1 MVCLHRGMGKFLAVT
16 LFAFSG
22 VAASTSALGGVTET
36 IERVKP
42 AVVAIGTFQKTRSPA
57 FQFLGTA
64 FVVGDGTLVATNAH
78 VVPVLLDGEQREGV
92 VIQVP
97 DLSGRASQTREVK
110 LIAVDKVHDMAL
122 LRITGAA
129 LPALVLRDP
138 GNVREGQNYVF
149 TGFPIG
155 SVLGLSHVTHRAMI
169 SSVTPIAL
177 PTGNANQLNE
187 PSVARLRSGAFPIYQ
202 LDATAYPGNSGSP
215 LYDPE
220 NGEVVGIL
228 NMVFVKGS
236 KEAVLSQPSGI
247 SFAVP
252 INYLQ
257 QLLRSAR

>member
-1 MVCLHRGMGKFLAVT
+1 MVCLHCGMGKFLAGAC
-16 LFAFSG
+16 FAFST
-22 VAASTSALGGVTET
+22 VVASTSALAGVTET

-57 FQFLGTA
+57 FQFLGTGFA
-64 FVVGDGTLVATNAH
+64 VGDGTLVATNAH

-97 DLSGRASQTREVK
+97 DLSGRSSQMREAK
-110 LIAVDKVHDMAL
+110 LVSVDKVHDMAL
-122 LRITGAA
+122 LRITGPA
-129 LPALVLRDP
+129 LPALVLRDS
-138 GNVREGQNYVF
+138 GNVREGQNYAF

-177 PTGNANQLNE
+177 PTGSANLLNE
-187 PSVARLRSGAFPIYQ
+187 PSVARLRSGAFPIFQ

-236 KEAVLSQPSGI
+236 KEAALSQPSGI

-252 INYLQ
+252 TNYLQ
-257 QLLRSAR
+257 QMLRTAH

>member
-1 MVCLHRGMGKFLAVT
+1 MVRLQLVMGKWLAAG
-16 LFAFSG
+16 LFVCS
-22 VAASTSALGGVTET
+22 VVLASTSVVAGVTET

-42 AVVAIGTFQKTRSPA
+42 AIVAIGTFQKMRSPA

-64 FVVGDGTLVATNAH
+64 FVVGDGTLIATNAH
-78 VVPVLLDGEQREGV
+78 VVPTLLDGEVREAL
-92 VIQVP
+92 VIQMP
-97 DLSGRASQTREVK
+97 ELAGRALQMRDVK
-110 LIAVDKVHDMAL
+110 LISVDKVHDMAL
-122 LRITGAA
+122 LRITGPA
-129 LPALVLRDP
+129 LPALVLRDS
-138 GNVREGQNYVF
+138 GNVREGQNFAF

-169 SSVTPIAL
+169 SAVTPIAL

-187 PSVARLRSGAFPIYQ
+187 PSVARLRSGPFPIFQ

-220 NGEVVGIL
+220 NGDVVGIL

-236 KEAVLSQPSGI
+236 KEAALSQPSGI

-252 INYLQ
+252 IIYLQ
-257 QLLRSAR
+257 QMLRAAH